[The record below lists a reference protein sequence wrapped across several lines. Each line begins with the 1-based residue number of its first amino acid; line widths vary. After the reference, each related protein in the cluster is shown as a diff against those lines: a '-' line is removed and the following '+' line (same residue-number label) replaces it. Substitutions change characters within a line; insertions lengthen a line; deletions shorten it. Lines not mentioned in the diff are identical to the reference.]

1 MAIFVTLALIG
12 SAAFGAYKLT
22 PKTKTNIDEELLPW

>member
-1 MAIFVTLALIG
+1 MAIFATFALIG
-12 SAAFGAYKLT
+12 SAVLGAYKLT